1 MKKPEISRPT
11 LGRIPLYLK
20 YLRSLPP
27 NTESISATAIAAGLG
42 LGEVQVRKDL
52 GILCGSGKPKTGY
65 VRLELIES
73 LESYLEFKN
82 GGAVIVGGGQLGKA
96 LLDYRGFET
105 FGISVLAAF
114 DKRTAKAE
122 SSAKGKPIL
131 PVETLRSFCE
141 KNEVNLGII
150 TVPAESAQ
158 EACNLLYDSGIRA
171 MWCFAPC
178 QLYKPA
184 DAVIQYENLA
194 LSLAHLK
201 MQVNQL

>member
-42 LGEVQVRKDL
+42 LGDVQVRKDL

-73 LESYLEFKN
+73 LESYLECKN

-114 DKRTAKAE
+114 DKRTAK
-122 SSAKGKPIL
+122 PNRR
-131 PVETLRSFCE
+131 LRGSDIARRNASVVCE
-141 KNEVNLGII
+141 NHELNLG
-150 TVPAESAQ
+150 VPFPPIAQ
-158 EACNLLYDSGIRA
+158 ETAT
-171 MWCFAPC
+171 CFMT
-178 QLYKPA
+178 A
-184 DAVIQYENLA
+184 DPRDVVLCAVSA
-194 LSLAHLK
+194 LQAGGRRYSI
-201 MQVNQL
+201 